1 MTIITTHRIIA
12 AEVAARRGEGARSHV
27 NSAPL
32 VRCCTTHLIDESLV
46 RGLLGGDHSRSFMTK
61 LTTEL
66 LLIVQSVAIRMP
78 PDSTYTAPPS
88 VDVWYSA
95 RQKIDGVAVRNS

>member
-12 AEVAARRGEGARSHV
+12 AEVAARRGEGARSHA

-66 LLIVQSVAIRMP
+66 LLNVQSVAIRMP